1 MEDSMRRLP
10 YLAASVFAVVAAA
23 CAVEQKPP
31 AAGGKVVV
39 EGYVRAWNQHDSAAF
54 DTIVAPDAIYEDIAQ
69 NFRGKGPGEV
79 VTFMRGI
86 IGAEPDFKWTVTNS
100 IEDGKFVAL
109 EWTWT
114 ATYTGPDPTRKQV
127 TKKAVAGKGSSFAE
141 VDNGKIKRF
150 TDYYDQASFFR

>member
-1 MEDSMRRLP
+1 MRRLP

-23 CAVEQKPP
+23 CAVEQQPP
-31 AAGGKVVV
+31 AAGGKAVA
-39 EGYVRAWNQHDSAAF
+39 EAYVRAWNQHDSAAF
-54 DTIVAPDAIYEDIAQ
+54 DTIMAADAIHEDIAQ
-69 NFRGKGPGEV
+69 NFRGKGAKEV
-79 VTFMRGI
+79 TAFMRGV

-114 ATYTGPDPTRKQV
+114 SIYTGPDPTGKQV
-127 TKKAVAGKGSSFAE
+127 TKKSIAGKGSSFAE

-150 TDYYDQASFFR
+150 TDYYDQTSFFR